1 MKKKS
6 IFKIGIVELA
16 LLFGISTI
24 GMPNICQPEQVA
36 AATSG
41 KKSLR
46 KFVRHTMAQ
55 NHVRGSIV
63 VIKNGVPQKISYGYA
78 SNSRKIGNGNR
89 KVVYPTGSLQKI
101 VTGAMIVQIMAEE
114 RETNQEFNQ
123 NTKIDRWFPDL
134 KNAKKISVGNLLTH
148 TSGIKPTNT
157 EVWRKHKYSESAAIK
172 MTVANANKFSFAKV
186 GDYNYNN
193 ANYILLAGIIRQET
207 GQSYQANLHKRI
219 VKPLSLKSTFTAA
232 ALPKSKLIASS
243 YYSNGGANY
252 CNTVNLTQAF
262 ASQLLGAGNLL
273 TTPMEYYQIQCGLT
287 DGTILT
293 QKQFQYLTNLE
304 SKVTAYSGGLHIKK
318 SGKLK
323 IAYGNL
329 HGTHFGMWA
338 QLTAD
343 NQNGIIM
350 FLNQTNDRAAKEKK
364 VGYRILQHIKP
375 GTFLPE

>member
-1 MKKKS
+1 M
-6 IFKIGIVELA
+6 
-16 LLFGISTI
+16 LLGVGAFGA
-24 GMPNICQPEQVA
+24 PRVWQPEQVA

-55 NHVRGSIV
+55 NHVRGSVV

-78 SNSRKIGNGNR
+78 SSNRKIGNGNH
-89 KVVYPTGSLQKI
+89 KVVYPTGSLQKVI
-101 VTGAMIVQIMAEE
+101 TGAMIVQIMDEE
-114 RETNQEFNQ
+114 KETNQEFDQ

-157 EVWRKHKYSESAAIK
+157 EVWRNYNYSESAAIK
-172 MTVANANKFSFAKV
+172 MTIANANKFSFAKV
-186 GDYNYNN
+186 GKYNYNN

-207 GQSYQANLHKRI
+207 GQSYQTNLHKRI
-219 VKPLSLKSTFTAA
+219 VKPLGLTSTFTAA

-243 YYSNGGANY
+243 YYSNGNANY
-252 CNTVNLTQAF
+252 CNTVNFTKDF

-273 TTPMEYYQIQCGLT
+273 TTPMEYYRIQCGLT

-293 QKQFQYLTNLE
+293 QKQFQYLTNLD

-350 FLNQTNDRAAKEKK
+350 FLNQTNDHSAKEKK
-364 VGYRILQHIKP
+364 VGYRILQYIKP
-375 GTFLPE
+375 GTFLPK